1 MERSASPAYF
11 SALHDEAFS
20 LLIEAR
26 NYIASERQQGSPDS
40 YSKSDY
46 LDITLETMRL
56 TTRLT
61 QVMAW
66 ILAQKAV
73 QSRELTPEQGAS
85 RLYQLSGQSVCL
97 DSETGQAPHIPPMLS
112 DLLRRS
118 FDLYCRVNRLESQI
132 GVRLAAGEH
141 PKPLP
146 NGERP
151 NLRPVTTSVQNPQ
164 NAY

>member
-1 MERSASPAYF
+1 MDRSASPAYF
-11 SALHDEAFS
+11 SALQDEAFS

-26 NYIASERQQGSPDS
+26 NYIAAERQQGSPNS

-73 QSRELTPEQGAS
+73 QSRELTPAQGAS

-97 DSETGQAPHIPPMLS
+97 DNETGHAPHLPPMLC

-118 FDLYCRVNRLESQI
+118 YDLYRRVNRLEGQI

-146 NGERP
+146 SGERP
-151 NLRPVTTSVQNPQ
+151 DLRPVTTSAQNPQ